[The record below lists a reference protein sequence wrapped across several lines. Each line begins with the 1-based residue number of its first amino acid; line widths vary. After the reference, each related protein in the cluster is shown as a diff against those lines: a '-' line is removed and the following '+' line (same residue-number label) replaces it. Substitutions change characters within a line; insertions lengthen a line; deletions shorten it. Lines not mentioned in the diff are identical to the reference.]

1 MAQEQ
6 NLNTA
11 HNLIAS
17 GTIIKGEINSAVDIR
32 VDGSIE
38 GIVFSKG
45 KVVVGEKGVV
55 NGEIKASNID
65 IMGSVKG
72 NINAVNTLSL
82 KASGNITGDITTQTL
97 IIEQGAVFN
106 GNCKMGKEQ
115 EPVIA
120 QPKPAEAVKEQKKNG

>member
-32 VDGSIE
+32 IDGSVE
-38 GIVFSKG
+38 GTIFSKG

-65 IMGSVKG
+65 IMGDVKG
-72 NINAVNTLSL
+72 NIISVNTLSL
-82 KASGNITGDITTQTL
+82 KASGVINGDISTQTL
-97 IIEQGAVFN
+97 IIEQGAKFN

-115 EPVIA
+115 ELAP
-120 QPKPAEAVKEQKKNG
+120 QPQTQAQKK

>member
-32 VDGSIE
+32 IDGSVE
-38 GIVFSKG
+38 GTIFSKG

-65 IMGSVKG
+65 VMGDVKG
-72 NINAVNTLSL
+72 NIISVNTLSL
-82 KASGNITGDITTQTL
+82 KASGVINGDISTQTL
-97 IIEQGAVFN
+97 IIEQGAKFN

-115 EPVIA
+115 ETAP
-120 QPKPAEAVKEQKKNG
+120 QPQTQTQKK

>member
-1 MAQEQ
+1 MAQDQ

-38 GIVFSKG
+38 GTIFSKG
-45 KVVVGEKGVV
+45 KVVIGEKGVV

-65 IMGSVKG
+65 IMGNVKG
-72 NINAVNTLSL
+72 NISSASTLSL
-82 KASGNITGDITTQTL
+82 KSSGVITGDINTQTL

-106 GNCKMGKEQ
+106 GNCKMGKEP
-115 EPVIA
+115 EVA
-120 QPKPAEAVKEQKKNG
+120 PAAAPAAKEQKKA